1 MSFALLGSLTFGIE
15 LDVMD
20 GKGASSPVPT
30 IVIEDTANGG
40 KKSIA
45 RDYGTKTLPAMD
57 ATTPQV
63 PDSARSVASTAV
75 PATALPPP
83 EYEDEGTDGLPG
95 ALSVKQEVE
104 LPEWFKV
111 GWRQAS
117 GIDDPA
123 PSTEARGKAVLN
135 LFLKE
140 QFYGDWYHN
149 AGIIIFVRSLF
160 PHARSGLKFNY

>member
-1 MSFALLGSLTFGIE
+1 MPFALLGSLTLGIE

-20 GKGASSPVPT
+20 TKGASSPVPT

-40 KKSIA
+40 KKSIT
-45 RDYGTKTLPAMD
+45 RDYGANTLPA
-57 ATTPQV
+57 TPQV

-75 PATALPPP
+75 PATAIPPP
-83 EYEDEGTDGLPG
+83 EYEDEGTDGVPG

-160 PHARSGLKFNY
+160 PHVQSGLKFSY